1 MNTERKLLVGFAR
14 LCLRLLVG
22 LALLGLPAL
31 QPVSAGAP
39 QEGEA
44 PAAGTTTRVS
54 VRSNGTQGND
64 FSAEASLS
72 ATGRFVAFSSVATN
86 LVGGDTNGVPD
97 VFVHDRKTDKTTRVS
112 VASDGTQGNDFSDAP
127 SLSATGRYVAFFS
140 LASNLVSGDTN
151 GTGDVFVH
159 DRASGQTTL
168 VTVASD
174 GAQANG
180 ASHHAS
186 ISATGRYV
194 AFQSEAS
201 NLVSGDTN
209 NTFDVFLHDRETG
222 QTTRVSVHSDGT
234 QGNGLSLHPS
244 LSATGRY
251 VAFDSFASNLV
262 SGDTNTCGPYTNG
275 TCPDIFVHDRAT
287 GQTTRISVASDGTQ
301 ANGYSDIPS
310 ISASGRFVAFHSF
323 ATNLVSDDTNG
334 VPDVFV
340 HDRKTGQTTRV
351 SVASDGT
358 QGNDN
363 SDGFSLSATG
373 RYVAFHSFAT
383 NLVSG
388 DTNSTSDVFVH
399 DRASGQTTRVSVA
412 SNGAQGNG
420 GSYDPSISATGR
432 YLAFYSDASNLVN
445 GDTNSLVTSSST
457 TGRAWG
463 ALRSRSRLN
472 WG

>member
-1 MNTERKLLVGFAR
+1 LVGFAR

-159 DRASGQTTL
+159 DRA
-168 VTVASD
+168 
-174 GAQANG
+174 
-180 ASHHAS
+180 
-186 ISATGRYV
+186 
-194 AFQSEAS
+194 
-201 NLVSGDTN
+201 
-209 NTFDVFLHDRETG
+209 TG
-222 QTTRVSVHSDGT
+222 QTTRVSVRSNGT
-234 QGNGLSLHPS
+234 QGNDLSLHPS

-251 VAFDSFASNLV
+251 VAFDSLATNLAEG
-262 SGDTNTCGPYTNG
+262 GDTNSTS
-275 TCPDIFVHDRAT
+275 DVFVHDRET
-287 GQTTRISVASDGTQ
+287 GQTTLVSVASDGTQ
-301 ANGYSDIPS
+301 GSGYSDIPS
-310 ISASGRFVAFHSF
+310 ISATGRYVAFHSF

-383 NLVSG
+383 NLAEGG

-399 DRASGQTTRVSVA
+399 DQASGQTTRVSVA
-412 SNGAQGNG
+412 SNGTQGNG

-445 GDTNSLVTSSST
+445 GDTNSIGDIFVHNRQGVGSVEEPLPAELEA
-457 TGRAWG
+457 GDY
-463 ALRSRSRLN
+463 
-472 WG
+472 